1 MEAQYLRDL
10 GLESQDQDDD
20 ADNEI
25 ISLKKPRSVLI
36 GTQETPELE
45 VEILMEILTQTII
58 TLCT

>member
-25 ISLKKPRSVLI
+25 ISLKNPRSVLK

-45 VEILMEILTQTII
+45 VEILMEISTQTII

>member
-1 MEAQYLRDL
+1 MEAKYLRDL

-25 ISLKKPRSVLI
+25 IGIKKPRSVLI

>member
-25 ISLKKPRSVLI
+25 ISLKNPRSVLI

>member
-25 ISLKKPRSVLI
+25 ISLKNPRSVLK